1 MQRTGGERNLTAPR
15 RGNSPGCPHS
25 RTLPPILID
34 KTVQPVFLVIMALA
48 HHRKKQPELVRRQL
62 LDVAARL
69 ATENGMASVT
79 LDAVSGAS
87 GVSKGGLLH
96 HFPTKNA
103 LLDALFESLL
113 ERFDADIE
121 ERMRVDPVSHG
132 RFTRAYLLA
141 VADIQDDRED
151 SRHWAQVTIAM
162 LAEPRLRQRWRE
174 WVQARADEYVGTDSS
189 VDAQI
194 VRFAADGLWL
204 SDTTESHDLG
214 PAERRAL
221 IARLA
226 ELTKR

>member
-1 MQRTGGERNLTAPR
+1 
-15 RGNSPGCPHS
+15 
-25 RTLPPILID
+25 
-34 KTVQPVFLVIMALA
+34 
-48 HHRKKQPELVRRQL
+48 
-62 LDVAARL
+62 
-69 ATENGMASVT
+69 MASVT

-141 VADIQDDRED
+141 VADINDDRED
-151 SRHWAQVTIAM
+151 ARHWAQVTIAM
-162 LAEPRLRQRWRE
+162 LAEPRLRQRWRQ

-214 PAERRAL
+214 PAERQAL
-221 IARLA
+221 IARLS

>member
-1 MQRTGGERNLTAPR
+1 MHCGERDCNRLDQHAAIR
-15 RGNSPGCPHS
+15 HPHRQS
-25 RTLPPILID
+25 NMGWLD
-34 KTVQPVFLVIMALA
+34 KTVWTVSSVGMSLA
-48 HHRKKQPELVRRQL
+48 HHRRKQPLVVRQQL

-69 ATENGMASVT
+69 TMEQGMAALT

-113 ERFDADIE
+113 DRFDADID
-121 ERMRVDPVSHG
+121 ERMREDPTPHG
-132 RFTRAYLLA
+132 RFSRAYLHA
-141 VADIQDDRED
+141 VADLRDKPDEAA
-151 SRHWAQVTIAM
+151 HWAQVTMAL

-174 WVQARADEYVGTDSS
+174 WVQERTEEYVGTDSS

-204 SDTTESHDLG
+204 ADMLGSHDSG
-214 PAERRAL
+214 GDRQAL
-221 IARLA
+221 ISRLV
-226 ELTKR
+226 ELTNK